1 MAEVREGVGS
11 GGVST
16 TQSNETNN
24 EQQPA
29 GTTMEI
35 AESNGA
41 AGNESTE
48 TVVETPVDPASLRQR
63 EADPYHTNPVNP
75 EDVAHP
81 TPTEPR
87 VQLERED
94 NYAQFEDIN
103 SLVERIRS
111 GSWEEDDRARI
122 FRERYGRP
130 SILTNFKAWLAG
142 ESDVTYNEQTGQVEF
157 HLGTETARRLTNVA
171 INVAQTGA
179 LMAAFGL
186 LTGGGAAV
194 ALGPSLLGSSIG
206 RAVVEAHQGFSGG
219 ERIRREKL
227 IVGRERYYKKA
238 LELAN
243 RVGPEFPSNWDQM
256 IPEERADYVAER
268 NGAIRSLVNFVY
280 ASERNDVV
288 LQANEEGAFYN
299 ATDVRGEPHEEGDY
313 GRAEPQQGGPRG
325 PALNTGTEVYQPSDM
340 APSNRRLDEMEKE
353 FADFRKRYDTM
364 KAVFSLIGG
373 VAGGAFQVLAAQK
386 AEFTKLWGTL
396 QEGGK
401 VRLDIDGNFVWHT
414 VQRAG
419 EGISN
424 MWDGATEYVFHYN
437 NQLESLRAMVKGA
450 TIIPGMSENGSHA
463 LQATLGQIVEAVNKQ
478 AWFEAA
484 RTGAAVIGGLV
495 THRFWKRQN
504 VEGDAKRFAQERED
518 MVQEHEKL
526 RQRHLPPERI
536 EQINEI
542 ARENGKA
549 IPEVGQTWRR
559 QIGVD
564 ENDRPIYEYR
574 EILSID
580 ERDNRVVIEVEI
592 DNPEE
597 DDLLIDRMP
606 AEDLVERVPGYDDY
620 RCVVRRRRRRQTDEV
635 SETTPPPPPDEPGS
649 DEEGEDAEA
658 GEDNPEDDDGGED
671 ERSRI
676 ETEKE
681 ELPGT
686 EHTVTIGNFI
696 GNDKSS
702 FICEIAGIN
711 RRVDLTGKPSRE
723 IYSGEVVKI
732 RIDDNGVNGDQNQ
745 VIKAKIIELP
755 EIDSPEDDDS
765 GQEGEEVERVP
776 YVHWGQLLERVH
788 KSGGSVR
795 KIISDSAP
803 EININRVFDLQ
814 KHVEKWHV
822 DLSAEEHNELMD
834 LKKKAIIILEKWL
847 SNHQQE
853 ASTNDKKQ
861 PEAEKPKEQAEKS
874 EDESREEKLRE
885 LVKKLLSPGSQWIH
899 SGDPK
904 RSKIK
909 SIDRPEKEIDCA
921 GKVFVLDGINK
932 TDRRWFVEIHQLD
945 QPGDETR
952 LRVEPEKFRQVLMP
966 KSLAEMP
973 DGEEKDQAREI
984 LLEEFKKM
992 LDRTPVLNIP
1002 DDNDNNGT
1010 AVSGEAEAVLPETT
1024 EATEESPVDNVGE
1037 ENNQTG
1043 PKTTEEMNQD
1053 SSETDTAEGSD
1064 QPDSAAPP
1072 AELTNGTQENLN
1084 TMQQVAR
1091 TEEENGRKFEQIAN
1105 VEQLRAGDRIFVR
1118 DNTPANVEIST
1129 VGGEESRSLVKDFP
1143 RKAEF
1148 VFNGPAPADF
1158 GSGLFEIERKGQK
1171 YHLFDTDIIEN
1182 FEVEHIGEIPADNQE
1197 IYPAVQTELNTM
1209 RREIDKGIRQRFTDE
1224 ERAKQ
1229 PIESFPLPIY
1239 DEKGE
1244 VIALEPNQVWRIVK
1258 EDGSSEDLKI
1268 IGITRDN
1275 NSGILTI
1282 DFENQ
1287 EPVTGSVKEFQE
1299 YFGDSELIEGRKND
1313 L

>member
-1 MAEVREGVGS
+1 MAEAREVVGS
-11 GGVST
+11 GGAPTIQNSEA
-16 TQSNETNN
+16 ND

-29 GTTMEI
+29 ETTAES
-35 AESNGA
+35 AESNGVA
-41 AGNESTE
+41 DSGSAE
-48 TVVETPVDPASLRQR
+48 TAVETPVDRASLRQR
-63 EADPYHTNPVNP
+63 EADPFYTNPVNP
-75 EDVAHP
+75 EDVAHS

-103 SLVERIRS
+103 SLVESIRS

-130 SILTNFKAWLAG
+130 SFITNIKAWLAG

-157 HLGTETARRLTNVA
+157 HLGTETARRLANVG

-194 ALGPSLLGSSIG
+194 ALGPALLGSSVG

-227 IVGRERYYKKA
+227 IIGRERYYKKA
-238 LELAN
+238 FELAN
-243 RVGPEFPSNWDQM
+243 RIGPEFPSSWDQM
-256 IPEERADYVAER
+256 GPEERADYVAER

-288 LQANEEGAFYN
+288 FRANEGGAFHN

-313 GRAEPQQGGPRG
+313 NRAEPQQGGPRG

-340 APSNRRLDEMEKE
+340 APSNRRLDDMEKE

-386 AEFTKLWGTL
+386 AEFTKIAGELVAG
-396 QEGGK
+396 EAVK
-401 VRLDIDGNFVWHT
+401 LDIDGNFVWHT
-414 VQRAG
+414 VQRVG
-419 EGISN
+419 GGITDVWDAASN
-424 MWDGATEYVFHYN
+424 YVFHYN

-450 TIIPGMSENGSHA
+450 TIIPGGEYGVHA
-463 LQATLGQIVEAVNKQ
+463 LQATMGQIVEAVNKQ

-504 VEGDAKRFAQERED
+504 VEGDVRRFAQERED

-592 DNPEE
+592 DNPDD

-606 AEDLVERVPGYDDY
+606 AEDLVERVSGYDDY
-620 RCVVRRRRRRQTDEV
+620 RCVVRRRRRRQTYEA

-649 DEEGEDAEA
+649 GGEDEDAEIE
-658 GEDNPEDDDGGED
+658 EDNPEDDDGDEG

-676 ETEKE
+676 EQERA

-702 FICEIAGIN
+702 FICEIAGTNGVAIN
-711 RRVDLTGKPSRE
+711 RRVDLTERPSRE
-723 IYSGEVVKI
+723 IYSDEVVKI
-732 RIDDNGVNGDQNQ
+732 RIDDDGVSGDQNQ
-745 VIKAKIIELP
+745 IIKAKIIELP
-755 EIDSPEDDDS
+755 EIDSPEDDA
-765 GQEGEEVERVP
+765 ETEEVERV
-776 YVHWGQLLERVH
+776 LEIDSEALKKEFRDL
-788 KSGGSVR
+788 GGKMDEVLSPDMIDRLNELEDKR
-795 KIISDSAP
+795 KLAKISDDEWNKLMELRTEANEILKKWIADQKKENKDQVEDEKAIKVP
-803 EININRVFDLQ
+803 EE
-814 KHVEKWHV
+814 VEK
-822 DLSAEEHNELMD
+822 
-834 LKKKAIIILEKWL
+834 
-847 SNHQQE
+847 
-853 ASTNDKKQ
+853 
-861 PEAEKPKEQAEKS
+861 P
-874 EDESREEKLRE
+874 EDEGREEELRE
-885 LVKKLLSPGSQWIH
+885 LTREWLSSGSQWVH

-909 SIDRPEKEIDCA
+909 SIDRPEKEIDCV

-932 TDRRWFVEIHQLD
+932 ADRRWFVEIHQLD
-945 QPGDETR
+945 QPGDEAR

-984 LLEEFKKM
+984 LLEEFKKL
-992 LDRTPVLNIP
+992 LDRTPVLNTL
-1002 DDNDNNGT
+1002 DDNNGT

-1024 EATEESPVDNVGE
+1024 EEDEGFQEEVSGE
-1037 ENNQTG
+1037 DVAGAEPEIAG
-1043 PKTTEEMNQD
+1043 
-1053 SSETDTAEGSD
+1053 ETDQDLPAAEIVDGGDQSSSATASTESTDG
-1064 QPDSAAPP
+1064 
-1072 AELTNGTQENLN
+1072 GRENLN

-1091 TEEENGRKFEQIAN
+1091 TEEKENGRRFERINKA
-1105 VEQLRAGDRIFVR
+1105 EDLKAGAKIFVR
-1118 DNTPANVEIST
+1118 DGTSANVEISAP
-1129 VGGEESRSLVKDFP
+1129 GGEEFSSLVKDFP

-1148 VFNGPAPADF
+1148 IFNGPAPADF
-1158 GSGLFEIERKGQK
+1158 GSGLFEIEREGKK
-1171 YHLFDTDIIEN
+1171 YHLFNNDLTDN
-1182 FEVEHIGEIPADNQE
+1182 FEVQHVDEISSENQE
-1197 IYPAVQTELNTM
+1197 THPAVQTELDTM
-1209 RREIDKGIRQRFTDE
+1209 HREIDEGIRQRLADE
-1224 ERAKQ
+1224 ERARQ

>member
-1 MAEVREGVGS
+1 MPEESVNQNPSLADVAVVKAAAERLATAADDSSERQERMAERAVSEYEERNRPIDRLVDIDVEQLRAEDKRRRLEKYYGRRGLRQWDSYFAGADTRGNLHWTDEAIRRGKKILLKGGIAGALSLTVAGILGGGVAIPVVAAGVGI
-11 GGVST
+11 GIGART
-16 TQSNETNN
+16 AWEAGRIAFGKERRERNEIELANQAVI
-24 EQQPA
+24 EKILELVDELQKLRV
-29 GTTMEI
+29 EI
-35 AESNGA
+35 ASEDATLSP
-41 AGNESTE
+41 E
-48 TVVETPVDPASLRQR
+48 QI
-63 EADPYHTNPVNP
+63 EADSRFK
-75 EDVAHP
+75 E
-81 TPTEPR
+81 
-87 VQLERED
+87 LEIEIIEMLR
-94 NYAQFEDIN
+94 
-103 SLVERIRS
+103 
-111 GSWEEDDRARI
+111 DD
-122 FRERYGRP
+122 
-130 SILTNFKAWLAG
+130 
-142 ESDVTYNEQTGQVEF
+142 
-157 HLGTETARRLTNVA
+157 TARRARKVVDDHGKTRYIGLRKGESSSDEGEEGGDV
-171 INVAQTGA
+171 INIGEKEKGLVRTERWLEAGGDILATTATVGA
-179 LMAAFGL
+179 SVLGGL
-186 LTGGGAAV
+186 DKAV
-194 ALGPSLLGSSIG
+194 ALT
-206 RAVVEAHQGFSGG
+206 EAAKEAARQSG
-219 ERIRREKL
+219 EEAA
-227 IVGRERYYKKA
+227 KKA
-238 LELAN
+238 GEELAKG
-243 RVGPEFPSNWDQM
+243 GPLGPYDFDGAAIPDGVKEHMVKAVEGVRPFFDQLSGVWHDSV
-256 IPEERADYVAER
+256 E
-268 NGAIRSLVNFVY
+268 NLQGAIGKLAENAALVENIAGAKVDIADLTRSLVGVGVVNLAQFFAGRLGHKNFVK
-280 ASERNDVV
+280 SEAREKKQVERARELIEKIPEIKIDSTEDTGMVDSTAMPEVEERKELEVGWVV
-288 LQANEEGAFYN
+288 EIFSNPQTRERLGIADKFKNFDQFYINKFYN
-299 ATDVRGEPHEEGDY
+299 ADGVRH
-313 GRAEPQQGGPRG
+313 AELLPLSKVGGQSVVYKQGGIVDLDAKHLQYPFSTREIVRIIR
-325 PALNTGTEVYQPSDM
+325 A
-340 APSNRRLDEMEKE
+340 RLSENETD
-353 FADFRKRYDTM
+353 
-364 KAVFSLIGG
+364 
-373 VAGGAFQVLAAQK
+373 
-386 AEFTKLWGTL
+386 
-396 QEGGK
+396 
-401 VRLDIDGNFVWHT
+401 
-414 VQRAG
+414 
-419 EGISN
+419 
-424 MWDGATEYVFHYN
+424 DGAN
-437 NQLESLRAMVKGA
+437 
-450 TIIPGMSENGSHA
+450 
-463 LQATLGQIVEAVNKQ
+463 IVENSK
-478 AWFEAA
+478 
-484 RTGAAVIGGLV
+484 
-495 THRFWKRQN
+495 
-504 VEGDAKRFAQERED
+504 GDSNAGVVRESD
-518 MVQEHEKL
+518 S
-526 RQRHLPPERI
+526 
-536 EQINEI
+536 
-542 ARENGKA
+542 G
-549 IPEVGQTWRR
+549 
-559 QIGVD
+559 
-564 ENDRPIYEYR
+564 
-574 EILSID
+574 
-580 ERDNRVVIEVEI
+580 
-592 DNPEE
+592 EE
-597 DDLLIDRMP
+597 DSTQLRP
-606 AEDLVERVPGYDDY
+606 TEES
-620 RCVVRRRRRRQTDEV
+620 RQ
-635 SETTPPPPPDEPGS
+635 G
-649 DEEGEDAEA
+649 GEDEDTETE
-658 GEDNPEDDDGGED
+658 GDNPEDDDGGED

-723 IYSGEVVKI
+723 IYSNEVVKI
-732 RIDDNGVNGDQNQ
+732 RIDDNGVSGDQNQ
-745 VIKAKIIELP
+745 VVKAKIIELP

-1182 FEVEHIGEIPADNQE
+1182 FEVQHVGGAPADSQE
-1197 IYPAVQTELNTM
+1197 IHPAPQTELNTM
-1209 RREIDKGIRQRFTDE
+1209 RREIDKGIRQRLADE
-1224 ERAKQ
+1224 EKARQ

>member
-1 MAEVREGVGS
+1 MPEESVNQNPSLADVAVVKAAAERLATAADDSSERQERMAERAVSEYEERNRPIDRLVDIDVEQLRAEDKRRRLEKYYGRRGLRQWDSYFAGADTRGNLHWTDEAIRRGKKILLKGGIAGALSLTVAGILGGGVAIPVVAAGVGI
-11 GGVST
+11 GIGART
-16 TQSNETNN
+16 AWEAGRIAFGKERRERNEIELANQAVI
-24 EQQPA
+24 EKILELVDELQKLRV
-29 GTTMEI
+29 EI
-35 AESNGA
+35 ASEDATLSP
-41 AGNESTE
+41 E
-48 TVVETPVDPASLRQR
+48 QI
-63 EADPYHTNPVNP
+63 EADSRFK
-75 EDVAHP
+75 E
-81 TPTEPR
+81 
-87 VQLERED
+87 LEIEIIEMLR
-94 NYAQFEDIN
+94 
-103 SLVERIRS
+103 
-111 GSWEEDDRARI
+111 DD
-122 FRERYGRP
+122 
-130 SILTNFKAWLAG
+130 
-142 ESDVTYNEQTGQVEF
+142 
-157 HLGTETARRLTNVA
+157 TARRARKVVDDHGKTRYIGLRKGESSSDEGEEGGDV
-171 INVAQTGA
+171 INIGEKEKGLVRTERWLEAGGDILATTATVGA
-179 LMAAFGL
+179 SVLGGL
-186 LTGGGAAV
+186 DKAV
-194 ALGPSLLGSSIG
+194 ALT
-206 RAVVEAHQGFSGG
+206 EAAKEAARQSG
-219 ERIRREKL
+219 EEAA
-227 IVGRERYYKKA
+227 KKA
-238 LELAN
+238 GEELAKG
-243 RVGPEFPSNWDQM
+243 GPLGPYDFDGAAIPDGVKEHMVKAVEGVRPFFDQLSGVWHDSV
-256 IPEERADYVAER
+256 E
-268 NGAIRSLVNFVY
+268 NLQGAIGKLAENAALVENIAGAKVDIADLTRSLVGVGVVNLAQFFAGRLGHKNFVK
-280 ASERNDVV
+280 SEAREKKQVERARELIEKIPEIKIDSTEDTGMVDSTAMPEVEERKELEVGWVV
-288 LQANEEGAFYN
+288 GISSNPQTRERLGIADKFKNFDQFYINKFYN
-299 ATDVRGEPHEEGDY
+299 ADGVRH
-313 GRAEPQQGGPRG
+313 AELLPLSKVGGQSVVYKQGGIVDLDAKHLQYPFSTREIVRIIR
-325 PALNTGTEVYQPSDM
+325 A
-340 APSNRRLDEMEKE
+340 RLSENETD
-353 FADFRKRYDTM
+353 
-364 KAVFSLIGG
+364 
-373 VAGGAFQVLAAQK
+373 
-386 AEFTKLWGTL
+386 
-396 QEGGK
+396 
-401 VRLDIDGNFVWHT
+401 
-414 VQRAG
+414 
-419 EGISN
+419 
-424 MWDGATEYVFHYN
+424 DGAN
-437 NQLESLRAMVKGA
+437 
-450 TIIPGMSENGSHA
+450 
-463 LQATLGQIVEAVNKQ
+463 IVENSK
-478 AWFEAA
+478 
-484 RTGAAVIGGLV
+484 
-495 THRFWKRQN
+495 
-504 VEGDAKRFAQERED
+504 GDSNAGVVRESD
-518 MVQEHEKL
+518 S
-526 RQRHLPPERI
+526 
-536 EQINEI
+536 
-542 ARENGKA
+542 G
-549 IPEVGQTWRR
+549 
-559 QIGVD
+559 
-564 ENDRPIYEYR
+564 
-574 EILSID
+574 
-580 ERDNRVVIEVEI
+580 
-592 DNPEE
+592 EE
-597 DDLLIDRMP
+597 DSTQLRP
-606 AEDLVERVPGYDDY
+606 TEES
-620 RCVVRRRRRRQTDEV
+620 RQ
-635 SETTPPPPPDEPGS
+635 G
-649 DEEGEDAEA
+649 GEDEDTETE
-658 GEDNPEDDDGGED
+658 GDNPEDDDGGED

-723 IYSGEVVKI
+723 IYSNEVVKI
-732 RIDDNGVNGDQNQ
+732 RIDDNGVSGDQNQ
-745 VIKAKIIELP
+745 VVKAKIIELP
-755 EIDSPEDDDS
+755 EIDSPEDDT
-765 GQEGEEVERVP
+765 ETEEVERVSEIDSEALKKEFRDLGGKMDE
-776 YVHWGQLLERVH
+776 VLSIGMIDRLNELED
-788 KSGGSVR
+788 KR
-795 KIISDSAP
+795 KLAEISDD
-803 EININRVFDLQ
+803 E
-814 KHVEKWHV
+814 W
-822 DLSAEEHNELMD
+822 NELMELRTETNEI
-834 LKKKAIIILEKWL
+834 LKKWIADQKKENEDQVEDEKVI
-847 SNHQQE
+847 
-853 ASTNDKKQ
+853 KV
-861 PEAEKPKEQAEKS
+861 PEEVEKP
-874 EDESREEKLRE
+874 EDEGREEELRE
-885 LVKKLLSPGSQWIH
+885 LTKEWLSSDSHWVH
-899 SGDPK
+899 SGNPK